1 MKQCKTDI
9 LLITG
14 VLSSYANVVEKLHRD
29 LDKSKATLLKIERA
43 GDVLL
48 QAVSSKININTN
60 TASNV
65 LPNMTLF
72 FFWWHFGIWVCV
84 CVCVKCVTLILYLNQ
99 LQIIHSW
106 KCAEC
111 SVCNTYH
118 NTAICHAEFTGMWR
132 YANNSQRHSCWML
145 VGQ

>member
-29 LDKSKATLLKIERA
+29 LEKSKATLLKIERA

-48 QAVSSKININTN
+48 QAVSSKINIDMN

-65 LPNMTLF
+65 VPNMTILF
-72 FFWWHFGIWVCV
+72 FFCGILGCV
-84 CVCVKCVTLILYLNQ
+84 CGMCNPHSVLKSASNNPLLEVC
-99 LQIIHSW
+99 
-106 KCAEC
+106 
-111 SVCNTYH
+111 
-118 NTAICHAEFTGMWR
+118 
-132 YANNSQRHSCWML
+132 
-145 VGQ
+145 

>member
-29 LDKSKATLLKIERA
+29 LEKSKATLLKIERA

-48 QAVSSKININTN
+48 QAVSSKININMN

-65 LPNMTLF
+65 VSNMTVLFYFILLF
-72 FFWWHFGIWVCV
+72 FLWHFGDMSV
-84 CVCVKCVTLILYLNQ
+84 CVCVKCVTLILY
-99 LQIIHSW
+99 
-106 KCAEC
+106 
-111 SVCNTYH
+111 
-118 NTAICHAEFTGMWR
+118 
-132 YANNSQRHSCWML
+132 
-145 VGQ
+145 

>member
-29 LDKSKATLLKIERA
+29 LEKSKATLLKIERA

-65 LPNMTLF
+65 VPNMTILF
-72 FFWWHFGIWVCV
+72 YFFWWHFGIWVCV
-84 CVCVKCVTLILYLNQ
+84 CV
-99 LQIIHSW
+99 
-106 KCAEC
+106 
-111 SVCNTYH
+111 
-118 NTAICHAEFTGMWR
+118 
-132 YANNSQRHSCWML
+132 
-145 VGQ
+145 

>member
-29 LDKSKATLLKIERA
+29 LEKSKATLLKIERA

-65 LPNMTLF
+65 VPHMTILF
-72 FFWWHFGIWVCV
+72 YFIFFVAFWDMGV
-84 CVCVKCVTLILYLNQ
+84 CVCVKCVTLILY
-99 LQIIHSW
+99 
-106 KCAEC
+106 
-111 SVCNTYH
+111 
-118 NTAICHAEFTGMWR
+118 
-132 YANNSQRHSCWML
+132 
-145 VGQ
+145 

>member
-29 LDKSKATLLKIERA
+29 LEKTKATLLKIERA

-48 QAVSSKININTN
+48 QAVSSKININKN

-65 LPNMTLF
+65 VSNMTIF
-72 FFWWHFGIWVCV
+72 MFVCV
-84 CVCVKCVTLILYLNQ
+84 CVCNPYCILKPASNNPFL
-99 LQIIHSW
+99 
-106 KCAEC
+106 E
-111 SVCNTYH
+111 VC
-118 NTAICHAEFTGMWR
+118 
-132 YANNSQRHSCWML
+132 
-145 VGQ
+145 